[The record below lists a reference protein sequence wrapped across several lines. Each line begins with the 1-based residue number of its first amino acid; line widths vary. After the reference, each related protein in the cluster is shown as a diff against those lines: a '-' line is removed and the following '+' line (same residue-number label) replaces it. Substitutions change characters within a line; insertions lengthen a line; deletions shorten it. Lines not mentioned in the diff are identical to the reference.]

1 MQSKRRV
8 INVDKTWERL
18 ESLQPTVMKRLKNI
32 LIKKRVAHAYLFE
45 GIKGTGKRE
54 IGLFFSKALYCEN
67 LIDGFRPCGEC
78 HSCKRIDSGNHPD
91 IHMIEPDGAS
101 IKKEQIA
108 NLQLEFAKKSVE
120 SNRKFYMIVHA
131 DKMTTNAANS
141 LLKFLEEPQAQTT
154 AILITEQM
162 QKILPTILSRC
173 QHIPFQPIPKHE
185 LVQMLIEKGVK
196 AERAPLLANLTNNID
211 EALHLKDDEWF
222 LQARK
227 LVLKLYEIQSKKS
240 LMDALLFLQTDWL
253 LHFKTREQIDI
264 GLDMLL
270 FIYKDL
276 LYIRLE
282 KDRELVYPD
291 NKLEWNQDALLIS
304 DDRLTGKILAI
315 MEAKKRLQANVNSAL
330 LLEQLLIKLK
340 EG

>member
-1 MQSKRRV
+1 MGTFGKLATDRDEEAEEY
-8 INVDKTWERL
+8 INQK
-18 ESLQPTVMKRLKNI
+18 ESCTCI
-32 LIKKRVAHAYLFE
+32 SFE

-227 LVLKLYEIQSKKS
+227 LVLNYMKS
-240 LMDALLFLQTDWL
+240 NLKIINGCSIIFTN
-253 LHFKTREQIDI
+253 
-264 GLDMLL
+264 
-270 FIYKDL
+270 
-276 LYIRLE
+276 RL
-282 KDRELVYPD
+282 
-291 NKLEWNQDALLIS
+291 AF
-304 DDRLTGKILAI
+304 AF
-315 MEAKKRLQANVNSAL
+315 
-330 LLEQLLIKLK
+330 
-340 EG
+340 